1 MQDVIIVSVINRQI
15 SSRLIKKNFYVTGRV
30 EGEVEYRQDQ

>member
-15 SSRLIKKNFYVTGRV
+15 SSRLIKKNLTLLPFWEGGR
-30 EGEVEYRQDQ
+30 GGRL